1 MNACLKMTCVA
12 LMAAAA
18 SPLIVAETK
27 VAEEKT
33 VKQIHD
39 LTMKSIQGKD
49 VALKSYKGKVILVVN
64 VASACGYTPQY
75 KGLQA
80 LHDKYASKG
89 LVVLG
94 VPSNEFGAQEPGSDE
109 EITEF
114 CKKNYG
120 VTFDLMAKT
129 KVNGADACALYQI
142 LTSKDANEATSGKV
156 KWNFTKFLV
165 GKDGKVIGRFEPG
178 VAPES
183 EELAKAI
190 EKALN

>member
-1 MNACLKMTCVA
+1 MNPCLKMTCVA
-12 LMAAAA
+12 LMAFVT
-18 SPLIVAETK
+18 SQIVAED
-27 VAEEKT
+27 KT
-33 VKQIHD
+33 MKQIHD

-49 VALKSYKGKVILVVN
+49 VPLKSYKGKVILVVN

-129 KVNGADACALYQI
+129 KVNGSDACSLYQI
-142 LTSKDANEATSGKV
+142 LTSKDANESTAGKV